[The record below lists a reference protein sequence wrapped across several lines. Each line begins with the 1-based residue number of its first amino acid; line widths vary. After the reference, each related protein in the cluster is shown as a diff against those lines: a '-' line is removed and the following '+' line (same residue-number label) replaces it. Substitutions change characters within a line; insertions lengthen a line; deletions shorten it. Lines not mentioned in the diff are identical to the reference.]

1 MVDRS
6 FVLKQTVQIVLKNWN
21 RKKNRWKHDMK
32 MCVTSGIELILQLL
46 RLIRTHNIILES
58 GSELEHAEVDFI
70 ISDSV

>member
-1 MVDRS
+1 
-6 FVLKQTVQIVLKNWN
+6 
-21 RKKNRWKHDMK
+21 MK
-32 MCVTSGIELILQLL
+32 MCVTSRIELILQLL